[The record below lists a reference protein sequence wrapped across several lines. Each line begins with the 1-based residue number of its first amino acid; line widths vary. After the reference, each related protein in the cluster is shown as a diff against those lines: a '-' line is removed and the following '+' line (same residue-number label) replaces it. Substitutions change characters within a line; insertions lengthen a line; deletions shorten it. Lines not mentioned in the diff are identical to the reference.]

1 MLVETKNVVGSS
13 IEGSDGT
20 VGTVEDLMFNGD
32 TWSVRHLVVDAG
44 SWLPY
49 PRVLLSP
56 RAIQQTD
63 WPSRRL
69 SVAWSKQQI
78 KDRPPTETDLP
89 VSRRKEIEE
98 AKYYA
103 YGPHWSKAMGESVQG
118 ATSPNLR
125 SVNEVIGYH
134 IEARDGLIGH
144 VEGFIVDDEGRNT
157 EGWEIRYLIVHT
169 RNWLPGKRVLI
180 VAPRWAESIS
190 WEEKKVVIALAREVV
205 EESPEYDP
213 TTPVN
218 RCYEE
223 VLYNY
228 YGRPKY
234 WTDRS
239 G

>member
-1 MLVETKNVVGSS
+1 MWLAIYPAPATVLRVHRPILRSRRAKMLVETKTVVGSS

-69 SVAWSKQQI
+69 SVALSKQQI

-98 AKYYA
+98 AKYDA

-118 ATSPNLR
+118 ATSPTLR

-169 RNWLPGKRVLI
+169 RNWLPGKR
-180 VAPRWAESIS
+180 
-190 WEEKKVVIALAREVV
+190 
-205 EESPEYDP
+205 
-213 TTPVN
+213 
-218 RCYEE
+218 CYEE